1 MKNALALIEPVVA
14 ANDSP
19 ATPHDNECAADGDR
33 ASPASAAQAQ
43 VEIAMSTAKKRGLG
57 RGLDALLGAARDN
70 DASAGA
76 GSGAAEAGTE
86 PVTAVAPGDVVL
98 HLSLAQVERGRYQ
111 PRREFDPDGLREL
124 ADSIVSQGVLQPI
137 VVRPVAAGRYEIIA
151 GERRWR
157 ACQQAG
163 LADIPAVVR
172 EVDEQTALAIALIEN
187 IQREDLAPLEE
198 ASALQR
204 LQEEFGLTHQQ
215 VAEAV
220 GKSRTTVTNLL
231 RLLELGAEAKGLLDT
246 GRLEM
251 GHARALLGLR
261 DDAQTLAARQVVAR
275 GLSVRETER
284 LVRRLQSEDVTD
296 ARARAPEEDPDIRRL
311 QDDLAERL
319 GARVAIR
326 HGSKGT
332 GKLVI
337 AYNSLDELDGI
348 LAHIR

>member
-1 MKNALALIEPVVA
+1 MTSV
-14 ANDSP
+14 
-19 ATPHDNECAADGDR
+19 
-33 ASPASAAQAQ
+33 
-43 VEIAMSTAKKRGLG
+43 KKRGLG
-57 RGLDALLGAARDN
+57 RGLDALLGGAREPEP
-70 DASAGA
+70 
-76 GSGAAEAGTE
+76 AEAGPAEAAE
-86 PVTAVAPGDVVL
+86 PLTRAVPGDAVL
-98 HLSLAQVERGRYQ
+98 RLPLDCIDRGRYQ

-124 ADSIVSQGVLQPI
+124 ADSIASQGVLQPI
-137 VVRPVAAGRYEIIA
+137 VVRPVVGDRYEIVA

-157 ACQQAG
+157 ASQQAG
-163 LADIPAVVR
+163 LNDIPVVVR
-172 EVDEQTALAIALIEN
+172 EVNEQTALAIALIEN

-198 ASALQR
+198 AGALQR

-231 RLLELGAEAKGLLDT
+231 RLQELGAETKSLLDA

-251 GHARALLGLR
+251 GHARALLGLKG
-261 DDAQTLAARQVVAR
+261 DTQTLAARQVVAR

-284 LVRRLQSEDVTD
+284 LVRRLQGEEGG
-296 ARARAPEEDPDIRRL
+296 APRNRSAAEDPDIRRL

-319 GARVAIR
+319 GARVAIQ
-326 HGSKGT
+326 HGSKGA

-348 LAHIR
+348 LGHIR